1 MANNPLQQF
10 FRQPK
15 IYISLPSQGV
25 YNKPGTFSG
34 NIERLAVYGMTGM
47 DEIMLKTPDAL
58 LSGESTAKVIQSC
71 CPEITDPWDVSL
83 LDSDILL
90 TAIRIA
96 TFGNNFLVG
105 KTCSNCATENEF
117 SLDLSGLIDYYST
130 CKYDSKLVLKDLV
143 VHTRPLTYKQST
155 EFSVR
160 NFQLQQKMRQ
170 VVSIKDTDE
179 QQQAVS
185 SAMEELA
192 VLRNDLFVANIESV
206 SAGDTLVTERAFISE
221 WLNNVDRDVVNSLK
235 DHLENNKDKWTA
247 PSHKVKCE
255 NCGTEDTVLIELD
268 QSNFFAQ
275 A

>member
-25 YNKPGTFSG
+25 YNKPSTFSG

-47 DEIMLKTPDAL
+47 DEIMIKTPDAL
-58 LSGESTAKVIQSC
+58 LSGESTARVIQSC
-71 CPEITDPWDVSL
+71 CPEIADPWDLSL
-83 LDSDILL
+83 LDTDLLL

-96 TFGNNFLVG
+96 TFGNEFLIE

-117 SLDLSGLIDYYST
+117 SLDLSGLIDHYSN
-130 CKYDSKLVLKDLV
+130 CRYDSKLVLKELV
-143 VHTRPLTYKQST
+143 IQTRPLTYKQST
-155 EFSVR
+155 DFSVK
-160 NFQLQQKMRQ
+160 NFQLQQRMRQ
-170 VVSIKDTDE
+170 VVSIEDQEE
-179 QQQAVS
+179 QRQAVNTTI
-185 SAMEELA
+185 EELA

-206 SAGDTLVTERAFISE
+206 SAGSTLVTERSYISE
-221 WLNNVDRDVVNSLK
+221 WLNNVDRDVVNALK
-235 DHLENNKDKWTA
+235 DHLENNKNKWTA
-247 PSHKVKCE
+247 PNHKVKCE
-255 NCGTEDTVLIELD
+255 NCGHEDTVIIDLD